1 MGRIGRLLLNEIE
14 KVVTNVVETRFGLNQ
29 VCDQFSPSGD
39 DSPPLPQDRILLVRV
54 DGAGSFKAC
63 GVLTA
68 NKGAKPGEK
77 ILYSRDQQGNVK
89 AVLRMLNDGTIEGVA
104 PGHIDIQTDGTT
116 DWKSKDTITVQT
128 DGETDWKSKKTI
140 TVKTDEQLNVE
151 SKKETLFESKKQTT
165 IKSPATVLTGGSV
178 TLAGSGAADGT
189 GCLCGIHFCY
199 VTGAP
204 VSCSTSSGN

>member
-1 MGRIGRLLLNEIE
+1 MGRVGRLLQNEIA
-14 KVVTNVVETRFGLNQ
+14 KIVVNVVETRFGLNQ

-77 ILYSRDQQGNVK
+77 ILYSRDQGGKVQ

-116 DWKSKDTITVQT
+116 DWKSKDTITV
-128 DGETDWKSKKTI
+128 
-140 TVKTDEQLNVE
+140 KTDAQLNVE
-151 SKKETLFESKKQTT
+151 SEEETLLESKKQTT
-165 IKSPATVLTGGSV
+165 IKSPDTILTGGDV
-178 TLAGSGAADGT
+178 TLAGNGAADGT